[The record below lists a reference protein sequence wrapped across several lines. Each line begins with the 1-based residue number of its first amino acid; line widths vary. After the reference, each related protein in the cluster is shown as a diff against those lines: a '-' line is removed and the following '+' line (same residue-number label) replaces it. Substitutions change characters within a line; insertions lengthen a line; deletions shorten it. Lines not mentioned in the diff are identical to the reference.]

1 MLLQRHRGE
10 KRETNRLKAVMTT
23 TLAIGLATN
32 ALADHHEPQG
42 GGVVAMQAHYCT
54 LNPGKDMAD
63 VN

>member
-1 MLLQRHRGE
+1 M
-10 KRETNRLKAVMTT
+10 LKAVMTT